1 MLAWGIS
8 TGGLIG
14 VDITSATVKLLEL
27 VHQGDRFRIESWAV
41 QPLAEGAVVERRI
54 RDMESVV
61 VALGRALE
69 QARPRARRAAVAI
82 PSSAAI
88 TKVLSLP
95 RGMSDDDIETRIALE
110 SDRHIPFPFN
120 EVAFDFH
127 RLGVSARHADQE
139 NVLLVACR
147 RTDAQLLTDA
157 LERVGLKLM
166 AVDVESFAME
176 RACRQ
181 LMLQTDPEGGACCA
195 VIDIG
200 ATMTAFHIV
209 HEGRIVHSR
218 DSNIGGR
225 QLTDE
230 TRQHYRLT
238 FEEAGLAK
246 KRGDL
251 PDYEAKLLGPFRNGL
266 VQQIMRL
273 LRLYYTT
280 AGAREIDRIVLGGG
294 TSLLPG
300 LKEQLARDSRLPVVG
315 ANPFDSMPLNGAI
328 DRAALT
334 RDAPAMLT
342 ACGLAMR
349 VAL

>member
-1 MLAWGIS
+1 MS
-8 TGGLIG
+8 TSSLLG

-27 VHQGDRFRIESWAV
+27 THQGGHFRIDSWSV
-41 QPLAEGAVVERRI
+41 QPLAEGAVIERRI

-61 VALGRALE
+61 RALGRAME
-69 QARPRARRAAVAI
+69 QAKPRTRRAAVAI
-82 PSSAAI
+82 PTSAAI

-95 RGMSDDDIETRIALE
+95 RDMSDEDIENRIALE
-110 SDRHIPFPFN
+110 SDKHIPFPFN

-127 RLGVSARHADQE
+127 RLGVSARHDDQE

-147 RTDAQLLTDA
+147 RSDTQLLTDA
-157 LERVGLKLM
+157 LEQVGLKPM

-181 LMLQTDPEGGACCA
+181 LMLQLSSDDSNCCA
-195 VIDIG
+195 VVDIG

-209 HEGRIVHSR
+209 HDGRIVHSR
-218 DSNIGGR
+218 DSVIGGR

-230 TRQHYRLT
+230 IRQQYSLT

-251 PDYEAKLLGPFRNGL
+251 PDYEAKLLKPFRDGL

-294 TSLLPG
+294 SSLLPG
-300 LKEQLARDSRLPVVG
+300 LREQLAFESRLEVVG
-315 ANPFDSMPLNGAI
+315 ANPFDGMPLNRSM
-328 DRAALT
+328 DRVALT

-342 ACGLAMR
+342 AYGLAMR